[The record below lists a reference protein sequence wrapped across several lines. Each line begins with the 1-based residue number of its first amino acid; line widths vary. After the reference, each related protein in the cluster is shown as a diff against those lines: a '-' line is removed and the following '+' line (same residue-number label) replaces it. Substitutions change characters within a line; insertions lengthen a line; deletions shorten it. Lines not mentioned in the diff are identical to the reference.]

1 MAPLSLQR
9 FDDYAMLMSPNKGE
23 TAGFHCLDGMAL
35 RMARP
40 WVGICVTLVVSLGV
54 CQFKYKH

>member
-1 MAPLSLQR
+1 M
-9 FDDYAMLMSPNKGE
+9 FDDYAMLLSPNKGE
-23 TAGFHCLDGMAL
+23 TAGSHCLDGMAL
-35 RMARP
+35 RRREELARS

>member
-9 FDDYAMLMSPNKGE
+9 FDDYAMLMSPE